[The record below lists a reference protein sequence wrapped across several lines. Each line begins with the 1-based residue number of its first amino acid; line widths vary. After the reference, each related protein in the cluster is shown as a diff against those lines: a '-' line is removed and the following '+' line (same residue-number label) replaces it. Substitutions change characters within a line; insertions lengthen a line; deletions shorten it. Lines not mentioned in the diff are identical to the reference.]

1 VSALSFRLI
10 VDSFAREKSQLH
22 VAQRLSKFYQPF
34 CFSPILISGHYIF
47 SLSTDYPQIPKCI
60 RMAKEIET
68 SKDYE
73 QPK

>member
-34 CFSPILISGHYIF
+34 CFSPILISGHYVFGF
-47 SLSTDYPQIPKCI
+47 SADYPKIPKCI
-60 RMAKEIET
+60 RMAKEIQ
-68 SKDYE
+68 KG
-73 QPK
+73 K